1 MMRFR
6 DALLSRGQ
14 ILAGW
19 LIVPVVAAMAAWT
32 VIRAIRDLRR
42 SDIIVVYENGGF
54 GHLATVPDALRR
66 LYPDR
71 AVTLLFGAHPGRH
84 NWYVSRLWQ
93 TPRVHLLPFGLA
105 LDRRGRFP
113 GLMVPLPLQVRSCA
127 WLAAALKR
135 LWPAKMIVDSAH
147 EFQRLLRRQVS
158 GRDDFADELLDNWPS
173 YYLRLMNHRPAP
185 PVRLPPELASRAR
198 AELERVRD
206 SPGRP
211 KSGLCCLYLRA
222 KGARID
228 INSGVRSGSDI
239 SEYVP
244 AIRFLVSAG
253 YQCVLIGDRRLP
265 DALTREFGGWLV
277 DAHRLEP
284 DPWLMSLFAATEAD
298 LFIGESGGGSW
309 LPGVNGVPT
318 LIVNNF
324 PYYQTR
330 YRATVFFKWWIDA
343 AGQPVE
349 PRRAF
354 SELARSYLLDGC
366 TVRSNSG
373 LEIEAAVRDFVA
385 GHRQDSPYGA
395 SIEEIAG
402 PGADSWF
409 ADAEAR
415 VSPAWLRLAAPE
427 AASDGEISRA
437 QAL

>member
-19 LIVPVVAAMAAWT
+19 LILPIVAIKVVSA
-32 VIRAIRDLRR
+32 VVRATGDLRR

-93 TPRVHLLPFGLA
+93 MPRVHLLPFGLA
-105 LDRRGRFP
+105 LGRRGRFP

-127 WLAAALKR
+127 WLASALRR
-135 LWPAKMIVDSAH
+135 LWPAKTIVDSAH

-173 YYLRLMNHRPAP
+173 YYLRLMNRRPAA
-185 PVRLPPELASRAR
+185 PVRLPLELAAKVR
-198 AELERVRD
+198 AELDRARV
-206 SPGRP
+206 SSGQP
-211 KSGLCCLYLRA
+211 KRGLCCLYLRA
-222 KGARID
+222 KGASID
-228 INSGVRSGSDI
+228 TNSGVRSGSDI
-239 SEYVP
+239 SEYVR

-265 DALTREFGGWLV
+265 DDLAEEFSGRLV
-277 DAHRLEP
+277 DARELAS
-284 DPWLMSLFAATEAD
+284 DPWLVSLFAATEAD

-318 LIVNNF
+318 LIMNSF

-330 YRATVFFKWWIDA
+330 YRATVCFKWWIDA

-354 SELARSYLLDGC
+354 SELARSYLWDGC
-366 TVRSNSG
+366 TVRASSG

-385 GHRQDSPYGA
+385 GHRRDSPYGA
-395 SIEEIAG
+395 RIEEIAG

-415 VSPAWLRLAAPE
+415 ISPAWLRLAAPE
-427 AASDGEISRA
+427 AASDGEASRA
-437 QAL
+437 RAL